1 MVTIQK
7 WSVTG
12 VMTIPVIN
20 ATINF
25 STGPSFAQAMLIN
38 QGILGTNVFADAA
51 AVIVDV
57 SDQVDT
63 IKTSRGRNA
72 TSDVFQTGTLSLRI
86 VDENG
91 DFNPQNTAGPYYNLL
106 SPMRKVQITATYDGV
121 TYPIFSGFITGYDT
135 VTPRNAGELAYTT
148 ITAVDAMRLAQ
159 NAQISTVTGAAAGN
173 LSGTRVNQILDQ
185 IAWPSTMR
193 DVDAGL
199 TTLQADPGTARTALA
214 AMQTATT
221 SEYGSIYVNAS
232 GSFVFQDRT
241 VTVSSVANTPTVF
254 NDDGTNIAYSNAV
267 WKLDDTLIFNS
278 ASITATGLA
287 TQTATNTASID
298 KYFIHSYNQQ
308 NLLMQTTTVAKDY
321 ALAYVASRAETSIRC
336 DLLELDL
343 YTNNYDLGI
352 KAALGLD
359 FFDNV
364 TITTNQPGASAI
376 TKTLQVF
383 GVSMYI
389 RPNNWKV
396 SFTTLE
402 PIIDGFIIGTQYGV
416 LGTNVFSY

>member
-1 MVTIQK
+1 
-7 WSVTG
+7 
-12 VMTIPVIN
+12 MTIPVIN
-20 ATINF
+20 AIINF
-25 STGPSFAQAMLIN
+25 STGPAFAQAMIID
-38 QGILGTNVFADAA
+38 QGILGTNVFADTA

-57 SDQVDT
+57 SNQVDT
-63 IKTSRGRNA
+63 ISTSRGRNA
-72 TSDVFQTGTLSLRI
+72 ASDVFQTGTMSLRI

-121 TYPIFSGFITGYDT
+121 TYPIFSGFITGYNT

-148 ITAVDAMRLAQ
+148 ITAVDALRLAQ
-159 NAQISTVTGAAAGN
+159 NAQISTVTGATAGD

-185 IAWPSTMR
+185 IAWPATMR
-193 DVDAGL
+193 DIDAGL

-214 AMQTATT
+214 AMQTVTT
-221 SEYGSIYVNAS
+221 SEYGALYVNAS

-241 VTVSSVANTPTVF
+241 VTVSSVASPAVVF

-287 TQTATNTASID
+287 TQTATNATSIA

-308 NLLMQTTTVAKDY
+308 NLLMQTTAVALDY
-321 ALAYVASRAETSIRC
+321 ALAYVASRQETTIRC

-343 YTNNYDLGI
+343 YTDNYDLGI

-364 TITTNQPGASAI
+364 TVTTNQPGVSTI